1 MALAHKRSLCFVLG
15 GTSEE
20 SDAVSTTVSQQSR
33 AVSARVSQVL
43 ACSTFFSCL
52 FRLDLC
58 ARTRAQPCDHA
69 EDTGVGPDGQ
79 GGARPLTGIGVL
91 LEHKGLKRV
100 GTVLGKSLLV
110 GILVVQTHL

>member
-1 MALAHKRSLCFVLG
+1 MVLAHKRSLCVVLG

-52 FRLDLC
+52 FRRDLC
-58 ARTRAQPCDHA
+58 ARTRAQPRDHA
-69 EDTGVGPDGQ
+69 EDKGMGPDGQ
-79 GGARPLTGIGVL
+79 SGGSAP
-91 LEHKGLKRV
+91 
-100 GTVLGKSLLV
+100 
-110 GILVVQTHL
+110 THRGQGAA